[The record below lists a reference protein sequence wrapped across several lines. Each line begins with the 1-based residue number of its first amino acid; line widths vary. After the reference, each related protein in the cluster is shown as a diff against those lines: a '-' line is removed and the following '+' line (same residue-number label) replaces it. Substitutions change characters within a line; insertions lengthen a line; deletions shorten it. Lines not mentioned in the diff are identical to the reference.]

1 MLKLTSFVFSLLIS
15 ATIFGQTA
23 PDFTIT
29 DTDGNTHTLY
39 ADYLDQG
46 KTVLIKVF
54 FTNCPPCNII
64 APLVEDLYQD
74 WGAGNNDV
82 EFFEL
87 SDKGYDMNTDVAA
100 YKQQHGLTFI
110 AAGSD
115 GGSTSAVSVYKD
127 GTYGT
132 WLGTPCFVVIS
143 PDGTVQYNVANG
155 SGQTAINN
163 IDAAIAATGAVKPN
177 VGTTPVIAINGT
189 LSCENG
195 NPIAGVN
202 VALIEESSLSV
213 VASSTSASDGKYDLL
228 VNPSDTTLQYS
239 IQINQGG
246 IAVDGVT
253 TLDIVHVRKH
263 LLGITPFTNN
273 GQYISSD
280 VNFSNTVTASD
291 ILKMRKI
298 ILGIDNGFN
307 NDLVYKIYP
316 SDLPFGEGFSSTLP
330 NNIAVNS
337 IGAQTINIG
346 MTKLGDLNNSDPIC
360 N

>member
-15 ATIFGQTA
+15 ASIFGQTA
-23 PDFTIT
+23 PDFAIT
-29 DTDGNTHTLY
+29 DTEGNSHSLY

-64 APLVEDLYQD
+64 APLVEDLYQE
-74 WGAGNNDV
+74 WGAGANDV

-100 YKQQHGLTFI
+100 YKTQHGLSFI
-110 AAGSD
+110 AAGSN
-115 GGSTSAVSVYKD
+115 GGSTAAVAIYKD

-163 IDAAIAATGAVKPN
+163 IDAAISATGAEKPN
-177 VGTTPVIAINGT
+177 VGTTPVISINGS
-189 LSCENG
+189 LSCDNG
-195 NPIAGVN
+195 NPLEGIIVE
-202 VALIEESSLSV
+202 LIEESSMDV
-213 VASSTSASDGKYDLL
+213 VANTTSSASGAYNLI
-228 VNPSDTTLQYS
+228 VNPSDTSLHYS
-239 IQINQGG
+239 LRLSQSGNP
-246 IAVDGVT
+246 VDGVT
-253 TLDIVHVRKH
+253 TLDIVKIRKH
-263 LLGITPFTNN
+263 ILGIEAFTEN
-273 GQYISSD
+273 GQFFSSD

-291 ILKMRKI
+291 ILKVRKI
-298 ILGIDNGFN
+298 ILGIDSGFN
-307 NDLVYKIYP
+307 DDLVYKFYP
-316 SDLPFGEGFSSTLP
+316 TDLSFGEGFSTTIP
-330 NNIAVNS
+330 NNIAVQS
-337 IGAQTINIG
+337 IGVQTINIS
-346 MTKLGDLNNSDPIC
+346 MTKLGDLNSSDNSC